1 MQSFEAQNGEY
12 LITTNSSRLDVDV
25 IHGYLSQSYW
35 AAGIP
40 RYIIE
45 KSIDNSLCF
54 GVFHQQAQVGFAR
67 LVTDMATFAYLADVF
82 ILPDYRGR
90 GLSKWLMEVI
100 HSHPELQNLR
110 RWMLATRDAHG
121 LYSQFGWI
129 TLTEENAKSIMLI
142 PDPDV
147 YKRMNTQ
154 AEKK

>member
-1 MQSFEAQNGEY
+1 MNSFEVQHGDY
-12 LITTNSSRLDVDV
+12 LVTTDSSRLDVDV
-25 IHGYLSQSYW
+25 IYSYLSQSYW

-40 RYIIE
+40 RHIVE

-82 ILPDYRGR
+82 ILPEYRGK

-100 HSHPELQNLR
+100 HSHPELQTLR

-121 LYSQFGWI
+121 LYSQFGWV
-129 TLTEENAKSIMLI
+129 TLTEDSAKTIMLI
-142 PDPDV
+142 PNPEV
-147 YKRMNTQ
+147 YKRMNAR
-154 AEKK
+154 AEK